1 MRELIMLAVE
11 LRPSLRLTQ
20 LFPPALRRTSSSLE
34 PQISKTFY
42 FSSRFSLCHSMAS
55 LTAPAKSAE
64 VPWHAAYP
72 AVKTASIPTITCK
85 ELLRWYEEGKK
96 PGLDFVLVDLR
107 RADHEVYFPFL
118 SLGILFLVCILQ
130 QFMSKPRLHF

>member
-1 MRELIMLAVE
+1 
-11 LRPSLRLTQ
+11 
-20 LFPPALRRTSSSLE
+20 
-34 PQISKTFY
+34 
-42 FSSRFSLCHSMAS
+42 MAS
-55 LTAPAKSAE
+55 LTALAKSAE

-107 RADHEVYFPFL
+107 RADHEVHLRFLPPFL
-118 SLGILFLVCILQ
+118 LCILRHVN
-130 QFMSKPRLHF
+130 FRITAPFPRPRPRLISLVLTL

>member
-1 MRELIMLAVE
+1 
-11 LRPSLRLTQ
+11 
-20 LFPPALRRTSSSLE
+20 
-34 PQISKTFY
+34 
-42 FSSRFSLCHSMAS
+42 MAS
-55 LTAPAKSAE
+55 LTAKSAE

-107 RADHEVYFPFL
+107 RADHEVRLRFL
-118 SLGILFLVCILQ
+118 SPFILCILLHANPRTTVPISTFQ
-130 QFMSKPRLHF
+130 TLSHFTCTRISKDVNLKLIMA